1 MKILMVSDVY
11 FPYMG
16 GIPVHIYNLAQEL
29 RKRNHT
35 VKILTTNF
43 SNNHIFKIDNG
54 LYNKEEDEKYI
65 YRVGRAMIFRAN
77 KSFASFPI
85 GWRMGMKIKEI
96 LEENNFD
103 ILHIHGCLAPL
114 LPLYVL
120 KFSKTKNIITLHSY
134 FKNSLGYIFFRPLL
148 YPFFKK
154 IHGIIAVSNAAKKAT
169 EKYFPGE
176 YWIIPNGVNINFFN
190 PDIKPLEEYLNHYP
204 RLLFVGRF
212 EPRKGL
218 KYLLQALPI
227 IKKEFPNF
235 LLLVV
240 GKGVLG
246 YSYQEYLSPEV
257 KKNVV
262 FCGAV
267 PLEKLPKFYATCDIF
282 VAPSIGAESFGIVLL
297 EAMACGK
304 PIVASN
310 IPGYREILENGKE
323 GFLVKP
329 CDYQEIAEKVIE
341 LAKDNQKAK
350 EMGRFG
356 REKALNY
363 SWEKISD
370 RVENFYYQVI
380 NQQRW

>member
-1 MKILMVSDVY
+1 MVSDVY

>member
-11 FPYMG
+11 FPYIG

-29 RKRNHT
+29 RKRNHI

-43 SNNHIFKIDNG
+43 SINYISKIDDQ

-85 GWRMGMKIKEI
+85 GWRMGMRIKEI

-103 ILHIHGCLAPL
+103 IIHIHGCLAPIF
-114 LPLYVL
+114 PLYVL

-176 YWIIPNGVNINFFN
+176 YWIIPNGVNINLFRPN
-190 PDIKPLEEYLNHYP
+190 IEPLEEYLNYYP

-212 EPRKGL
+212 EPKKGL

-246 YSYQEYLSPEV
+246 YSYQEYLSSEV
-257 KKNVV
+257 KENVV
-262 FCGAV
+262 FCGAF

-310 IPGYREILENGKE
+310 IPGYQEILENNKE

-329 CDYQEIAEKVIE
+329 CDYQEIAKKVIE
-341 LAKDNQKAK
+341 LAKDNRKRE
-350 EMGRFG
+350 EMGRLG
-356 REKALNY
+356 REKALRY
-363 SWEKISD
+363 SWEEVSYQ
-370 RVENFYYQVI
+370 VENFYYRVI
-380 NQQRW
+380 NQ

>member
-1 MKILMVSDVY
+1 MVSDVY
-11 FPYMG
+11 FPYIG
-16 GIPVHIYNLAQEL
+16 GIPVHIYNLSQEL

-43 SNNHIFKIDNG
+43 STNHFLKIDNN
-54 LYNKEEDEKYI
+54 LYNYEEDEKHV
-65 YRVGRAMIFRAN
+65 YRVGRAIIFRAN

-85 GWRMGMKIKEI
+85 GWQLGAQIKEI
-96 LEENNFD
+96 LEKNNFD
-103 ILHIHGCLAPL
+103 IIHIHGCLAPL

-134 FKNSLGYIFFRPLL
+134 FKNSLGYTIFRPFL

-154 IHGIIAVSNAAKKAT
+154 LDGIIAVSNAAKKAT
-169 EKYFPGE
+169 QKYFPGK
-176 YWIIPNGVNINFFN
+176 YHIIPNGVDTNFFR
-190 PDIKPLEEYLNHYP
+190 PDIKPLQEYLEYYP

-218 KYLLQALPI
+218 KYLLRALSI

-235 LLLVV
+235 LLLIV
-240 GKGVLG
+240 GKGVFG
-246 YSYQEYLSPEV
+246 YSYQEYLSEEV
-257 KKNVV
+257 KKNIV

-267 PLEKLPKFYATCDIF
+267 SFEELPRFYATANIF

-310 IPGYREILENGKE
+310 IPGYREILKNGRE
-323 GFLVKP
+323 GFLVRP
-329 CDYQEIAEKVIE
+329 CDSREIGEKIIE
-341 LAKDNQKAK
+341 LAREPRRAE
-350 EMGRFG
+350 EMGKLG

-363 SWEKISD
+363 SWEKISFQ
-370 RVENFYYQVI
+370 VEKFYYQI
-380 NQQRW
+380 IHNNGRG

>member
-11 FPYMG
+11 FPYLG
-16 GIPVHIYNLAQEL
+16 GISVHIYNLAREL
-29 RKRNHT
+29 RKRNHI

-43 SNNHIFKIDNG
+43 SIDYLSQNE
-54 LYNKEEDEKYI
+54 LYNKEDDEKHV
-65 YRVGRAMIFRAN
+65 YRIGKAIIFRAN

-85 GWRMGMKIKEI
+85 GWRLGTKIKKI

-103 ILHIHGCLAPL
+103 IIHIHGCLAPL
-114 LPLYVL
+114 FPLYVL

-134 FKNSLGYIFFRPLL
+134 FKNSWGYILFRPFL

-154 IHGIIAVSNAAKKAT
+154 LHGIIAVSKAAKRAT
-169 EKYFPGE
+169 EKYFPGD
-176 YWIIPNGVNINFFN
+176 YYIIPNGVDINLFH
-190 PDIKPLEEYLNHYP
+190 PSVKPLEEYLNYYP

-235 LLLVV
+235 LLLIV

-246 YSYQEYLSPEV
+246 YSYQEYLLPEV
-257 KKNVV
+257 KENVV
-262 FCGAV
+262 FCGTA
-267 PLEKLPKFYATCDIF
+267 LGKLPELYATCNIF

-297 EAMACGK
+297 EAMATGK
-304 PIVASN
+304 PIVASD
-310 IPGYREILENGKE
+310 IPGYREILENGRE

-329 CDYQEIAEKVIE
+329 CDYQEIAKKVIE
-341 LAKDNQKAK
+341 LAKNSEKIE
-350 EMGRFG
+350 EMGRLG

-363 SWEKISD
+363 SWEKISYHI
-370 RVENFYYQVI
+370 ENFYYQII
-380 NQQRW
+380 NQ

>member
-11 FPYMG
+11 FPYIG

-29 RKRNHT
+29 RKRNHI

-43 SNNHIFKIDNG
+43 SINYISKIDDQ

-85 GWRMGMKIKEI
+85 GWRIGRKIKEI

-103 ILHIHGCLAPL
+103 IIHIHGCLAPIF
-114 LPLYVL
+114 PLYVL

-176 YWIIPNGVNINFFN
+176 YWIIPNGVNINLFRPN
-190 PDIKPLEEYLNHYP
+190 IEPLEEYLNYYP

-246 YSYQEYLSPEV
+246 YSYQEYLSSEV
-257 KKNVV
+257 KENVI

-267 PLEKLPKFYATCDIF
+267 PLEKLPKFYATCNIF

-310 IPGYREILENGKE
+310 IPGYQEILENNKE

-329 CDYQEIAEKVIE
+329 CDYQEIAKKVIE
-341 LAKDNQKAK
+341 LAKDNRKRE
-350 EMGRFG
+350 EMGRLG
-356 REKALNY
+356 REKALRY
-363 SWEKISD
+363 SWEEVSYQ
-370 RVENFYYQVI
+370 VENFYYRVI
-380 NQQRW
+380 NQ

>member
-11 FPYMG
+11 FPYIG

-43 SNNHIFKIDNG
+43 SINHIFKIDNG
-54 LYNKEEDEKYI
+54 LYNEEEEEKYT

-85 GWRMGMKIKEI
+85 GWRIGRKIKEI

-176 YWIIPNGVNINFFN
+176 YWIIPNGVNINLFN
-190 PDIKPLEEYLNHYP
+190 PNIKPWEEYLNYYP

-246 YSYQEYLSPEV
+246 YSYQEYLSSEV
-257 KKNVV
+257 KENVI

-267 PLEKLPKFYATCDIF
+267 PLEKLPKFYATCNIF

-310 IPGYREILENGKE
+310 IPGYQEILENNKE

-329 CDYQEIAEKVIE
+329 CDYQEIAKKVIE
-341 LAKDNQKAK
+341 LAKDNRKRE
-350 EMGRFG
+350 EMGRLG

-363 SWEKISD
+363 SWEKISEQ
-370 RVENFYYQVI
+370 VENFYYRVI
-380 NQQRW
+380 NQ